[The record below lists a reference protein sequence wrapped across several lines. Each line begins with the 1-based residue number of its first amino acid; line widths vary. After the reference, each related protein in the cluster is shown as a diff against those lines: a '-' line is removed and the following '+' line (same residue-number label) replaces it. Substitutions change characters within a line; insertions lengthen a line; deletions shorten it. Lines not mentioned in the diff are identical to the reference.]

1 MKTTERRALPVA
13 FEEERAKFESHLI
26 TLPLKSGE
34 AFVFN
39 QKLMH
44 ASWPNKSMENRLA
57 LTIGLVP
64 KAADLFM
71 LYFDKNKNALSKFE
85 MPTQMFLHYPEIID
99 KPLIGQL
106 LETKRLNQK
115 S

>member
-1 MKTTERRALPVA
+1 MKTSGAPSLPVA
-13 FEEERAKFESHLI
+13 YEEERAKFESHLI

-57 LTIGLVP
+57 LTIG
-64 KAADLFM
+64 FS
-71 LYFDKNKNALSKFE
+71 F
-85 MPTQMFLHYPEIID
+85 
-99 KPLIGQL
+99 KPQIYLCYI
-106 LETKRLNQK
+106 
-115 S
+115 